1 MQIFDSPHIII
12 SLLLLCFVL
21 LAAAGIFFVVRGI
34 NAATGS
40 EERDFTRIKQI
51 EKSLLKATKQR
62 ADRCI
67 VYISVSL
74 DNYRSLYSATRAAG
88 IFDEIKSVLLCVFAD
103 GDDSTIAMSG
113 ETNFVAFGRWNADH
127 ARNKIELCQ
136 SELGK
141 CLLTHNALNVVNVHL
156 GYCATFGT
164 QVSFDEAIDRAK
176 QACMLAKQEN
186 LAYVEWNTNNSKA
199 LTKKIKLENNIE
211 REIDNNRFFLEY
223 QPVLDAKTKKIV
235 GAEVLSRLNSE
246 NDGILTPGSFLSAV
260 NSVGLSGKFDYYI
273 FEKNCKWISN
283 DRTAREQFRYTI
295 NFSRSTLCDPTFP
308 QKIIDIAEKYDL
320 NASCLAVEVLED
332 KNVTIE
338 AHKQMRENLL
348 ALKEKGFSVLLDD
361 FGSGYTAFNDL
372 QTLDVSI
379 VKIDK
384 SITQNAT
391 TVTGFIILRNMIQTA
406 KDIGFETLCEGVETE
421 AQERAVIK
429 AGCDLLQGYYYYRP
443 MPVAQ
448 LEKLLDK
455 GAQE

>member
-1 MQIFDSPHIII
+1 MQFFVSPHIII

-21 LAAAGIFFVVRGI
+21 LAAAGIFFVVSGI

-40 EERDFTRIKQI
+40 EELDFTHIKQVK
-51 EKSLLKATKQR
+51 KSLLKATKQR
-62 ADRCI
+62 TDRCM

-74 DNYRSLYSATRAAG
+74 DNYRNLYSASRAAE
-88 IFDEIKSVLLCVFAD
+88 IFDEIKSVLLCVFSD
-103 GDDSTIAMSG
+103 GDGGTIAMSG
-113 ETNFVAFGRWNADH
+113 ETNFLAFGRWNADH

-136 SELGK
+136 NELGK
-141 CLLTHNALNVVNVHL
+141 CLLTHNALNVVNVHF

-164 QVSFDEAIDRAK
+164 QVSFDEAVDRAK
-176 QACMLAKQEN
+176 QACMLAEQEK

-211 REIDNNRFFLEY
+211 SEIDNNRFFLEY

-260 NSVGLSGKFDYYI
+260 SSVGLNGKFDYYI

-283 DRTAREQFRYTI
+283 DRPAREQFRYTI

-332 KNVTIE
+332 KNVTGE

-361 FGSGYTAFNDL
+361 FGSGFTAFSDL

-448 LEKLLDK
+448 LEKLLEK
-455 GAQE
+455 GTQE

>member
-1 MQIFDSPHIII
+1 MQIFESPYIVI
-12 SLLLLCFVL
+12 SLLLFCFVL
-21 LAAAGIFFVVRGI
+21 LATIGIFFVVRGI
-34 NAATGS
+34 NAANES
-40 EERDFTRIKQI
+40 DARDFTGINRI
-51 EKSLLKATKQR
+51 EKNFRNTTKQR
-62 ADRCI
+62 GDRCT

-74 DNYRSLYSATRAAG
+74 DNYRSLYSASRAT
-88 IFDEIKSVLLCVFAD
+88 DVLSDIKSVLLCAFSDSD
-103 GDDSTIAMSG
+103 GSAISAYG
-113 ETNFVAFGRWNADH
+113 ETNFVAFAPWNVDRAQK
-127 ARNKIELCQ
+127 NIELCQ
-136 SELGK
+136 EELGK
-141 CLLTHNALNVVNVHL
+141 CLLKHNALNVVNVHL
-156 GYCATFGT
+156 GFCSVFGT
-164 QVSFDEAIDRAK
+164 QVSFDEAINRAK
-176 QACMLAKQEN
+176 QACMLAKQKN
-186 LAYVEWNTNNSKA
+186 LAYVEWNANDGKA
-199 LTKKIKLENNIE
+199 LTKKIKLENKIE
-211 REIDNNRFFLEY
+211 SEIDNNRFFLEY

-246 NDGILTPGSFLSAV
+246 NDGVLTPGSFLSAV

-283 DRTAREQFRYTI
+283 DRTARERFRYTI
-295 NFSRSTLCDPTFP
+295 NFSRSTLCDPAFP

-320 NASCLAVEVLED
+320 NASCLAVEILED
-332 KNVTIE
+332 KNVTGE

-361 FGSGYTAFNDL
+361 FGSGFTAFSDL

-455 GAQE
+455 GEQV

>member
-1 MQIFDSPHIII
+1 
-12 SLLLLCFVL
+12 
-21 LAAAGIFFVVRGI
+21 
-34 NAATGS
+34 
-40 EERDFTRIKQI
+40 
-51 EKSLLKATKQR
+51 
-62 ADRCI
+62 
-67 VYISVSL
+67 
-74 DNYRSLYSATRAAG
+74 
-88 IFDEIKSVLLCVFAD
+88 
-103 GDDSTIAMSG
+103 
-113 ETNFVAFGRWNADH
+113 
-127 ARNKIELCQ
+127 
-136 SELGK
+136 
-141 CLLTHNALNVVNVHL
+141 
-156 GYCATFGT
+156 
-164 QVSFDEAIDRAK
+164 
-176 QACMLAKQEN
+176 MLAKQEN
-186 LAYVEWNTNNSKA
+186 LAYIEWNANDGKA
-199 LTKKIKLENNIE
+199 LTKKIKLENKIE
-211 REIDNNRFFLEY
+211 SEIDNNRFFLEY

-246 NDGILTPGSFLSAV
+246 NDGVLTPGSFLSAV

-283 DRTAREQFRYTI
+283 DRTARERFRYTI
-295 NFSRSTLCDPTFP
+295 NFSRSTLCDPAFP
-308 QKIIDIAEKYDL
+308 QKIIDIAQKYDL
-320 NASCLAVEVLED
+320 NASCLAVEILED
-332 KNVTIE
+332 KNVTGE

-361 FGSGYTAFNDL
+361 FGSGFTAFSDL

-406 KDIGFETLCEGVETE
+406 KEIGFETLCEGVETE

-455 GAQE
+455 GEQA